1 MAWTYEW
8 TFLLVLG
15 FPGTIVANLL
25 AAYFGYQWT
34 DGTSS
39 TRRITIR
46 TLVCSAAALS
56 ILPCLASLATWL
68 FWSGP
73 VDEGLSQNADQAL
86 WAGQAITA
94 LGLTVAVI
102 VAASAGLDYRQR
114 HRAPASPP
122 ALSN

>member
-15 FPGTIVANLL
+15 FPATIAANLL

-34 DGTSS
+34 NGAS
-39 TRRITIR
+39 TTRQIKIRIR

-56 ILPCLASLATWL
+56 IVACLASLSTWL
-68 FWSGP
+68 LWSGP
-73 VDEGLSQNADQAL
+73 VKAGLSQDADQAL
-86 WAGQAITA
+86 WVGQVLTA

-102 VAASAGLDYRQR
+102 VAASAGMGYRQTT
-114 HRAPASPP
+114 SPP
-122 ALSN
+122 ATSN

>member
-15 FPGTIVANLL
+15 FPGTIAANLL
-25 AAYFGYQWT
+25 AAYFGYRWT
-34 DGTSS
+34 NGTSP
-39 TRRITIR
+39 TRRVTIR

-56 ILPCLASLATWL
+56 IVACLASLATWL

-73 VDEGLSQNADQAL
+73 VEEGLSQNADQAL

-94 LGLTVAVI
+94 LGLAVAVI
-102 VAASAGLDYRQR
+102 VAASEGMGYRQR
-114 HRAPASPP
+114 LTAPTSPP